1 MSGQQFLDY
10 EGLGKYDAKIK
21 QELAKIESIPPFVV
35 LAYSGTAETIPVGWA
50 ICDGQN
56 GTPDLRGRFILG
68 ASDDHAA
75 NTSGGSET
83 HTLTED
89 ELPAHKHT
97 VAGVTLA
104 ENGKGGSLFSGGE
117 DEISASASAE
127 TGETGGG
134 EAFNIMPPYYV
145 LVYIM
150 KLPVVE

>member
-21 QELAKIESIPPFVV
+21 RELAKIDSIPPYVV
-35 LAYSGTAETIPVGWA
+35 LAYSGTAETIPDGWA

-68 ASDDHAA
+68 ASDDYAIGDE
-75 NTSGGSET
+75 GGSAT
-83 HTLTED
+83 HALTVD
-89 ELPAHKHT
+89 ELPEHHHS
-97 VAGVTLA
+97 VAGVTLT
-104 ENGKGGSLFSGGE
+104 ENGNGGSLFSGGD
-117 DEISASASAE
+117 DEISASDSAE
-127 TGETGGG
+127 TSDTGNG

-150 KLPVVE
+150 KLPPV